1 MTSMEYLKL
10 AEAFENIEGTRKR
23 LDMADML
30 AELFNKTP
38 VDEIKIVVRLTQGKI
53 APDFHGIEVG
63 IAEKLALKAI
73 YEATRV
79 DMSKIEDW
87 WIKEGDLGSV
97 AFQAVSMKKQSAL
110 FTETLDVATVFDCL
124 MQISEASGS
133 GSQYLKLKL
142 LAKLFHDSSP
152 VEAKYIARTL
162 NGKMRLGLAGMTII
176 DALAVTYTTKE
187 ERNKVEWAYN
197 TCSDLA
203 RVAAILARDGL
214 GGLDEIKLEVGIPL
228 KAMLC
233 ERLASIPEII
243 EKLDGKC
250 AFEYKYDG
258 LRIQAHIN
266 ETGIQLFTRQLEN
279 ITSQFPDVVKMLA
292 PAFKGQECVIEGE
305 CVPVDINTGE
315 MLPFQTVSRRRGRKH
330 ELDSAIEE
338 FPVNLFL
345 FDCLYLNGQDFT
357 RTPYTNRRKM
367 LESCIFETDR
377 VKLADVFI
385 TDNPEEADE
394 YFQNVIGNGG
404 EGIIAKSLSE
414 DSFYRAGSR
423 GWNWIKF
430 KRDYKTEMADTA
442 DLVIVGAF
450 SGKGKRAGNYG
461 ALLMATYNANEANF
475 ETITKLGSGFDDEML
490 AALPEMLEPHKVKK
504 IHKLVNS
511 KMQAD
516 YWFKPSIVLE
526 VRGAEITLSP
536 IHTCAMDMI
545 KKNYGL
551 AIRFPRYMGVL
562 RQDKGP
568 EDATTSDEMLALY
581 DIQLKRGES

>member
-10 AEAFENIEGTRKR
+10 AEAFEKIESTRKR
-23 LDMADML
+23 LEMTDML
-30 AELFNKTP
+30 AELFQQTP
-38 VDEIKIVVRLTQGKI
+38 VNEIEMVIRLTQGKL
-53 APDFHGIEVG
+53 AADFEGIEVG
-63 IAEKLALKAI
+63 IAETLARKAI

-79 DMSKIEDW
+79 DEKKIMDW
-87 WIKEGDLGSV
+87 WIKDGDLGSV
-97 AFQAVSMKKQSAL
+97 AFQAVSIKKQTSL
-110 FTETLDVATVFDCL
+110 FTEKLNIAIVFDSL
-124 MQISEASGS
+124 IQISKASGS
-133 GSQYLKLKL
+133 GSQDLKMKL

-152 VEAKYIARTL
+152 SEAKYIARTL
-162 NGKMRLGLAGMTII
+162 NGKMRLGLADMTII
-176 DALAVTYTTKE
+176 DALAVNYATKE
-187 ERNKVEWAYN
+187 ERDRVEWAYN

-203 RVAAILARDGL
+203 RVGKLLAEKGIE
-214 GGLDEIKLEVGIPL
+214 GLDEIKLEVGVPL

-233 ERLASIPEII
+233 ERLPSIPDII
-243 EKLDGKC
+243 EKLEGKC

-266 ETGIQLFTRQLEN
+266 KSGIQLFTRQLEN
-279 ITSQFPDVVKMLA
+279 VTSQFPDIVEMLA
-292 PAFKGQECVIEGE
+292 PAFNGKECVIEGE
-305 CVPVDINTGE
+305 CVPVDINTGD

-330 ELDSAIEE
+330 ELDSAVEE

-345 FDCLYLNGQDFT
+345 FDCLYLDGEDYT

-367 LESCIFETDR
+367 LESCITESDR
-377 VKLADVFI
+377 VKLADVLI
-385 TDNPEEADE
+385 TDNPEKADE
-394 YFQNVIGNGG
+394 YFQNVIGKGG
-404 EGIIAKSLSE
+404 EGIIAKSLAE
-414 DSFYRAGSR
+414 DSYYRAGSR

-430 KRDYKTEMADTA
+430 KRDYKTEMADTV

-461 ALLMATYNANEANF
+461 ALLMATYNTDEGTY

-490 AALPEMLEPHKVKK
+490 AALPEMLKAHKINKP
-504 IHKLVNS
+504 HKLVES

-516 YWFKPSIVLE
+516 YWFEPAIVLE

-536 IHTCAMDMI
+536 IHTCAMGLM
-545 KKNYGL
+545 KENYGL

-568 EDATTSDEMLALY
+568 EDATTTDEMLALY
-581 DIQLKRGES
+581 DIQAKRMGE

>member
-1 MTSMEYLKL
+1 MEYLKL
-10 AEAFENIEGTRKR
+10 AEAFEKIESTRKR
-23 LDMADML
+23 LEMTDML
-30 AELFNKTP
+30 AELFSQTSI
-38 VDEIKIVVRLTQGKI
+38 DEIEIVIRLTQGKL
-53 APDFHGIEVG
+53 AADFEGIEVG
-63 IAEKLALKAI
+63 IAETLARKAI
-73 YEATRV
+73 YEATHV
-79 DMSKIEDW
+79 DEKKIMDW
-87 WIKEGDLGSV
+87 WIKDGDLGSV
-97 AFQAVSMKKQSAL
+97 AFQAVSMKKQTSL
-110 FTETLDVATVFDCL
+110 FTEKLDITTVFDSL
-124 MQISEASGS
+124 LQISRASGS
-133 GSQYLKLKL
+133 GSQDLKMKL

-152 VEAKYIARTL
+152 AEAKYIARTL
-162 NGKMRLGLAGMTII
+162 NGKMRLGLANMSII
-176 DALAVTYTTKE
+176 DALAITYATKE
-187 ERNKVEWAYN
+187 ERDKVEWAYN

-203 RVAAILARDGL
+203 RVGKLLAQDGIK
-214 GGLDEIKLEVGIPL
+214 GLDEIKLEVGIPL

-233 ERLASIPEII
+233 ERLPSIPEII
-243 EKLDGKC
+243 EKLEGKC

-258 LRIQAHIN
+258 MRIQAHIN
-266 ETGIQLFTRQLEN
+266 KSGIQLFTRQLEN
-279 ITSQFPDVVKMLA
+279 VTSQFPDIVEMLA
-292 PAFKGQECVIEGE
+292 PAFGGQEAVIEGE

-345 FDCLYLNGQDFT
+345 FDCLYLDGQDFT
-357 RTPYTNRRKM
+357 QTPYTNRRKM
-367 LESCIFETDR
+367 LESCIIESDR
-377 VKLADVFI
+377 VKLADVLI

-394 YFQNVIGNGG
+394 YFQNVIGKGG
-404 EGIIAKSLSE
+404 EGVIAKSLAG

-430 KRDYKTEMADTA
+430 KRDYKTHLADTV

-461 ALLMATYNANEANF
+461 ALLMATYNADEGIF

-490 AALPEMLEPHKVKK
+490 AALPEMLEAHKIDKP
-504 IHKLVNS
+504 HKLVNS

-516 YWFKPSIVLE
+516 YWFEPSIVLE

-536 IHTCAMDMI
+536 IPTCAMNLV

-581 DIQLKRGES
+581 DIQSKRMGE